1 MKRILI
7 PFLTVSILSF
17 FDGQQAFAN
26 CTATFTSI
34 PDFVVTGDGTC
45 KHQDDIAGLTDLL
58 QVNVLPGA
66 NCDPD
71 DCTVEV
77 MATWAGGNDS
87 VTKGPRWP
95 HDV

>member
-1 MKRILI
+1 MDEIKADLDALVGVQVEL
-7 PFLTVSILSF
+7 FLEL
-17 FDGQQAFAN
+17 
-26 CTATFTSI
+26 
-34 PDFVVTGDGTC
+34 
-45 KHQDDIAGLTDLL
+45 
-58 QVNVLPGA
+58 
-66 NCDPD
+66 D